1 MSEAKAAI
9 WVITDIEERK
19 RREQTGLDTLV
30 VYAVKDECYYLDI
43 FSDRQL
49 TR

>member
-1 MSEAKAAI
+1 MAKAAP
-9 WVITDIEERK
+9 WATTDAHARK
-19 RREQTGLDTLV
+19 RGEQTGLDTLV

-43 FSDRQL
+43 FPDRQL